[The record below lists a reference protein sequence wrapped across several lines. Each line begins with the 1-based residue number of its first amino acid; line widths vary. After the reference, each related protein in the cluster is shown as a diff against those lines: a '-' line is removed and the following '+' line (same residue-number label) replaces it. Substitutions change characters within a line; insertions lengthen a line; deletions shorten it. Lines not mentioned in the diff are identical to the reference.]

1 VVELVTFTSA
11 CLIPVLLTVQ
21 QIAPSA
27 RLFGGLLSILAIL
40 EVRLLQEVMLLLEV
54 RVVVRLLQEV
64 MLLLEVRVGVKVV
77 VLESLQVGF
86 YLLDLCLELFLELRP
101 LIGSW
106 LL

>member
-1 VVELVTFTSA
+1 
-11 CLIPVLLTVQ
+11 VQ

-27 RLFGGLLSILAIL
+27 RLFGGLLSSLAIL
-40 EVRLLQEVMLLLEV
+40 EVRLLLEV

-64 MLLLEVRVGVKVV
+64 MLLLEVRVGMKVV

-86 YLLDLCLELFLELRP
+86 YLLDLCLEFVLELRP

>member
-27 RLFGGLLSILAIL
+27 RLFGGLLSSLAIL
-40 EVRLLQEVMLLLEV
+40 EVRLLLEV

-64 MLLLEVRVGVKVV
+64 MLLLEVRVGMKVV

-86 YLLDLCLELFLELRP
+86 YLLDLCLEFVL
-101 LIGSW
+101 
-106 LL
+106 

>member
-1 VVELVTFTSA
+1 MVELVTFTSA

-54 RVVVRLLQEV
+54 RV
-64 MLLLEVRVGVKVV
+64 GVKVV

-86 YLLDLCLELFLELRP
+86 YLLDLCLELVLELRP